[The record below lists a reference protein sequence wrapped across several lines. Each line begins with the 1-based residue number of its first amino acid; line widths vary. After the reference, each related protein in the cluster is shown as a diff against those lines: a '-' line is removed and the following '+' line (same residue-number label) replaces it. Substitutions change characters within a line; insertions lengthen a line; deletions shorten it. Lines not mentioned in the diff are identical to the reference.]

1 VPSAPPA
8 AIASVDQSR
17 AEELTSILREV
28 SILRETTAT
37 SCHLMVASCQLHMIF
52 LFPMLSTSLISLFPM
67 LSTSSLTAEMTVC
80 LRVSLFP
87 MLSTSSLAQSVVWKT
102 SPAAVSVVFDLQKR
116 DGVRLLS
123 TLSTLSSHHPQ
134 NQRMPLP
141 YGWQGVSSQRV
152 LSAVPVLRSPPVLS
166 AVPVLRSPPVDV

>member
-1 VPSAPPA
+1 MA
-8 AIASVDQSR
+8 
-17 AEELTSILREV
+17 
-28 SILRETTAT
+28 
-37 SCHLMVASCQLHMIF
+37 ASCQLHMIF

-102 SPAAVSVVFDLQKR
+102 FPAAVSVVFDLQK
-116 DGVRLLS
+116 DGVRLLSTLS

-152 LSAVPVLRSPPVLS
+152 LSAVPVLLS